1 MNNFIHTLTAYK
13 LEFSYMKRNNPL
25 REELEEKIKNEERP
39 HIVLTEF
46 ISEFIEKTT
55 NSEYDALSNG
65 GKIILL
71 DKIEHIEN
79 PKPNVKR
86 VFIKPSVG
94 KRDIPIYIVNLKNRN
109 QKYNFKKD
117 CAATYS
123 NNLFLYEIN
132 DEYYCICHRHGGSGC
147 KTIFA
152 SAMNQILKTK
162 GIKMEMNWMPP
173 NVEGSNSVFDIDKIT
188 LIYEVNKS
196 SDIADEPTRKKKK
209 ITVKELTLNLNQIFP
224 SIKGIMKRYQLK
236 EISQESA
243 MNEIKNTVNDQGYNN
258 ACVLVKIGNAHKK
271 VAWDDLEGLI
281 DGFDITEKVANT
293 GDNFIKTLTQCA
305 DDFIFEL
312 LGVV

>member
-25 REELEEKIKNEERP
+25 REELEEKIKNEEEP
-39 HIVLTEF
+39 HIVLTEL
-46 ISEFIEKTT
+46 INEFIKKTT

-86 VFIKPSVG
+86 VFIKPSAG
-94 KRDIPIYIVNLKNRN
+94 KRDKPIYIVNLKNRN

-132 DEYYCICHRHGGSGC
+132 DEYYCICHRHGSSGC

-188 LIYEVNKS
+188 LIYEENKS

-258 ACVLVKIGNAHKK
+258 ACVSVKIGNAHKK

-293 GDNFIKTLTQCA
+293 GDNFIQTLTQCA

-312 LGVV
+312 LEVV